1 MYKGWSETA
10 HSLGTPKK
18 RVFKQSAGKSKENE
32 RGVSQTWMSN
42 SLSDWILCGPC
53 ELWKYTS
60 AMRAMWYARTCNSWV
75 EGVNVKVGTY
85 TLCSSSVPCRPSVN
99 QAVECPT
106 FQCSNIVSKIGG
118 CMSVKR
124 KAWTNLWLCNFI
136 LHIPCSKQP
145 AAHTKTWTIKVG

>member
-32 RGVSQTWMSN
+32 GGWARLECPTLCQTEFYVGHVSFENIQV
-42 SLSDWILCGPC
+42 PC
-53 ELWKYTS
+53 ELWKYTR
-60 AMRAMWYARTCNSWV
+60 AMRALWYVGTCNSWV
-75 EGVNVKVGTY
+75 EGVNAKVGTKDF
-85 TLCSSSVPCRPSVN
+85 TLCSSSQCALSSKYESSCPVSSVPV
-99 QAVECPT
+99 
-106 FQCSNIVSKIGG
+106 SNIVSKIGG

-136 LHIPCSKQP
+136 LHIPCCK
-145 AAHTKTWTIKVG
+145 